1 MANLTRREILKKT
14 AAIGAASLLAP
25 RAANPSVGA
34 DYDVVIVGA
43 GIAGMTAAR
52 LLGRAGPGLKVL
64 VLEAQNRVGGRLLT
78 LRNELEGFPSGGVE
92 AGAQL
97 LHGSRAATWELIEEF
112 GLQTRGLG
120 KDWQSL
126 PMWPSIEQRVPDPA
140 VVRPMMAEVAR
151 AYAAHAGGDLPF
163 RNFIE
168 TLWLEEAER
177 ELVYSE
183 ALSWSAEPE
192 RLSTRAVIQQRNAWD
207 SYLDE
212 NFRVLGGYGQ
222 LTDRLAA
229 DLEGKIQLESTVS
242 DLFWSRG
249 FAGVGYKYRGS
260 TTSLTCRQL
269 VVTLPIGVLN
279 SGEIK
284 VTPELPGEFR
294 RALNSLEM
302 GKVVVVPMLFRVPF
316 WKSRLNTP
324 GGWISPAG
332 RHQFWVPEPAGKGS
346 NLVQGWFQGRAAQE
360 LSDLGPEAGIARVIR
375 WLEESTGENN
385 IAEQLSWYHFED
397 WITNP
402 YTRGSYS
409 VTRPGGYGRRKYL
422 ATPVSD
428 TLYFAGEATAPPPH
442 FQTVHGAYMSGKR
455 AAEQIIANLRIEG
468 ESSVIEVLQQEEEP
482 IFEPL

>member
-1 MANLTRREILKKT
+1 MMAHLTRREILKKT
-14 AAIGAASLLAP
+14 AAIGAASLMAP
-25 RAANPSVGA
+25 RAASPAVGA

-64 VLEAQNRVGGRLLT
+64 VLEAQNRVGGRLHT
-78 LRNELEGFPSGGVE
+78 LRQDLEGFPPGGIE
-92 AGAQL
+92 AGAQVI
-97 LHGSRAATWELIEEF
+97 HGSKAATWELIEEF

-120 KDWQSL
+120 KQWQSL

-140 VVRPMMAEVAR
+140 VVRPMMAEIAR
-151 AYAAHAGGDLPF
+151 AYSAHAGGDLPF
-163 RNFIE
+163 RNFVE

-192 RLSTRAVIQQRNAWD
+192 RLSTRAVIQQGSEWGD
-207 SYLDE
+207 YLDE
-212 NFRVLGGYGQ
+212 NFRVQGGYSQ

-229 DLEGKIQLESTVS
+229 DLEGKIQLESVVT
-242 DLFWSRG
+242 DLFWSSG
-249 FAGVGYKYRGS
+249 FAGVGYEYRGS

-269 VVTLPIGVLN
+269 IVTLPVGVLN

-284 VTPELPGEFR
+284 ITPEVPGEFR
-294 RALNSLEM
+294 RALDSLEM
-302 GKVVVVPMLFRVPF
+302 GKVVVVPMLFRTPF
-316 WKSRLNTP
+316 WKSRLNVP
-324 GGWISPAG
+324 GGWISPAA
-332 RHQFWVPEPAGKGS
+332 RHQFLVEEPAGKGGH
-346 NLVQGWFQGRAAQE
+346 LVQGWFQGRAAQE

-375 WLEESTGENN
+375 WLEEATGEKD
-385 IAEQLSWYHFED
+385 IAGQLSWHHFED

-409 VTRPGGYGRRKYL
+409 VTRPGGVGRRKTL
-422 ATPVSD
+422 ARPISN

-455 AAEQIIANLRIEG
+455 AAEQIIANLRVEG
-468 ESSVIEVLQQEEEP
+468 DSSVTEDKEEEP